1 MRYFI
6 ALLIGLLA
14 IAIFAIAECNA
25 DEFTFSWDY
34 DDHSGIEGFKLYSGH
49 MGQNEDGTWA
59 AQYGDT
65 PIITGIPPDSRE
77 ITTVEQGWTGVSKK
91 WCFMMRAYRGENES
105 ADSNEVCVTID
116 NTPLQAPQG
125 ALGQWDSENDVVIL
139 QWTQPDLNRTKYW
152 QVYYKFSGETEYRLL
167 DKLDNTG
174 QPDLVLSK
182 EITDVPAGESRDC
195 IFTIVAYKDSAVFSP
210 DSAEV
215 AITIDRTPDAP
226 IPPPDNFRLSVTIG
240 VQ

>member
-1 MRYFI
+1 MK
-6 ALLIGLLA
+6 
-14 IAIFAIAECNA
+14 FAIALFCA
-25 DEFTFSWDY
+25 LFLVLVVSVCQAPGDEFTFSWDY
-34 DDHSGIEGFKLYSGH
+34 EDGAVIDGFKLYSGH
-49 MGQNEDGTWA
+49 MGQFADGTWG
-59 AQYGDT
+59 AQYGD
-65 PIITGIPPDSRE
+65 PIITGIPLDARE
-77 ITTVEQGWTGVSKK
+77 ITTVENGWEGQAKK
-91 WCFMMRAYRGENES
+91 FCFKMRAFKGENES

-125 ALGQWDSENDVVIL
+125 ALGKWDPSNNVVVL

-215 AITIDRTPDAP
+215 AITIDRRPDAP